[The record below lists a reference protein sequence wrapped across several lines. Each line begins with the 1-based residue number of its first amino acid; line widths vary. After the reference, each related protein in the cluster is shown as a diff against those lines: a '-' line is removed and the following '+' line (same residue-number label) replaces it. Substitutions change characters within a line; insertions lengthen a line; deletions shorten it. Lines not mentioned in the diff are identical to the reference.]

1 MNHLCA
7 TLTIVLIAFHSFHYS
22 CSALSFSTSQSV
34 TSLTAKYAAKISTL
48 KEVAT
53 KYPDAPSDS
62 VFYLR
67 YCLGND
73 DNTDLV
79 AKLRSNL
86 EWRTGE
92 GKTICNSAKAAVE
105 AATSTE
111 SPWENTPVQMMAPH
125 ASIINKFI
133 TSSSCLTTAT
143 RRGDLSYIVRA
154 GKIDDVSLMSEITV
168 EHLTEFFLYCREVN
182 SIVANVRSQQT
193 DSLVSVI
200 TVNDLTGVKLI
211 GGDATFRDA
220 LSATSAKT
228 NELYPGL
235 SGPTLLLNLPRLL
248 GALVRLFT
256 PLFPKEVRKKIKF
269 AQGPLR
275 DVDTLVEISA
285 PGQPREDF
293 LNSLDELLYND
304 A

>member
-1 MNHLCA
+1 MGEHA
-7 TLTIVLIAFHSFHYS
+7 T
-22 CSALSFSTSQSV
+22 
-34 TSLTAKYAAKISTL
+34 KISTL
-48 KEVAT
+48 KEAVA

-67 YCLGND
+67 YCLGSEND
-73 DNTDLV
+73 DNSDLIV
-79 AKLRSNL
+79 KLQSNL
-86 EWRTGE
+86 EWRAGE
-92 GKTICNSAKAAVE
+92 GKLICDSAKTAVE

-111 SPWENTPVQMMAPH
+111 SPWDNTPVQTMAPH
-125 ASIINKFI
+125 AQVVNKYV
-133 TSSSCLTTAT
+133 TSSSALTTPT
-143 RRGDLSYIVRA
+143 RKGDLSYIVRA
-154 GKIDDVSLMSEITV
+154 GEIDDVSLMSEITV

-182 SIVANVRSQQT
+182 SIVANARSQQS
-193 DSLVSVI
+193 DKLVSVI

-248 GALVRLFT
+248 GVLVKLFT

-269 AQGPLR
+269 AQGPLS
-275 DVDTLVEISA
+275 DVDSLVEIAA
-285 PGQPREDF
+285 PGQPREKF